1 MILSVLAI
9 AGALLLI
16 QTRARRELHVATA
29 TGRQQAGLIVQEY
42 FGANWESVPGPG
54 TLNYQPRIRD
64 HAPTMSIIISGS
76 DAGSTVTIWTS
87 HYDGSV
93 HGMRHAALMART
105 QYALTKRL
113 TSDRVPVP
121 GFLSANSHT
130 VRSLPTL

>member
-1 MILSVLAI
+1 MILGVLAI

-29 TGRQQAGLIVQEY
+29 TGKRQAGQLVQEY

-54 TLNYQPRIRD
+54 TLNYRPLLRD
-64 HAPTMSIIISGS
+64 HAPTVSITVSGS

-130 VRSLPTL
+130 VRGLPTL